1 MESKPGPCGV
11 GGQQDWD
18 SIMKMG
24 EVEAVEDDVVIDG
37 EVVLCSPTPTLL
49 HLPLVPLRHLL
60 ALLPHSSLLALACT
74 CSSLHSLVMEEW
86 RRSPS
91 LWRHVTLPSS
101 LSSTG
106 LASLR

>member
-1 MESKPGPCGV
+1 MAPGFH
-11 GGQQDWD
+11 GGGGEEDWD
-18 SIMKMG
+18 SEIEM
-24 EVEAVEDDVVIDG
+24 EEVEDDGVSD
-37 EVVLCSPTPTLL
+37 EEASNVLCSPSPTLL

-60 ALLPHSSLLALACT
+60 SLLPHSSLLVLACT
-74 CSSLHSLVMEEW
+74 CSSVHSLVMEEW

-101 LSSTG
+101 LSDTG